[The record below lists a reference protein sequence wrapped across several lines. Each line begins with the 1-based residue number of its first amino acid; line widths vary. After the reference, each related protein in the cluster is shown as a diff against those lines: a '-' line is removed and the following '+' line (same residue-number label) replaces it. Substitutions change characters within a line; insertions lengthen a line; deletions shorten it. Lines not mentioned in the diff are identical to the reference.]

1 MENEENQ
8 RQVSL
13 VSHSPWKSPSA
24 IPTFPQPRRRLLGK
38 VEIQKQDSHFPS
50 VVVSLITNSE
60 RRFPRTP
67 GSPSFRLIVRLEYA
81 APRKQIQPESGP
93 ELAFGQALRE
103 VRESRQISQERLE
116 LDAVLDR
123 TYI

>member
-81 APRKQIQPESGP
+81 QRNVTAGSAATPGP
-93 ELAFGQALRE
+93 HRRSPAG
-103 VRESRQISQERLE
+103 
-116 LDAVLDR
+116 R
-123 TYI
+123 T